1 MKYDRIAGID
11 KDISKLVMGCDNQDD
26 INEASKL
33 WDHWLEVGGNMFDT
47 AFIYGGGNHEK
58 VLGQWLTNNNNRED
72 VLILGKGAHT
82 PDCNPE
88 AISQQLTISLERM
101 KTDYVDIYIMHRDN
115 SDYPV
120 DEFID
125 VLNEEK
131 EKGRIKIFGGSNWTI
146 ERFKKGNEWAQ
157 KNNKQEMS
165 ILNNNLA
172 LAKMINPLWNGCL
185 SSNDNEILDYL
196 NTTQKSHMSWSS
208 QARGYF
214 LDDKITNAVSYT
226 HLTLPTKRIV

>member
-1 MKYDRIAGID
+1 MKYDRIEGID

-33 WDHWLEVGGNMFDT
+33 WDHWIEVGGNIFDT

-58 VLGQWLTNNNNRED
+58 VLGQWLKNNNNRKD

-88 AISQQLTISLERM
+88 AISKQLTISLERM
-101 KTDYVDIYIMHRDN
+101 NTDYVDIYIMHRDN
-115 SDYPV
+115 TDYPV
-120 DEFID
+120 EEFMD
-125 VLNEEK
+125 VLNQEK

-146 ERFKKGNEWAQ
+146 ERFKEGNEWAQ

-185 SSNDNEILDYL
+185 SSNVNETLEYL
-196 NTTQKSHMSWSS
+196 NSTQKSHMSWSS
-208 QARGYF
+208 QARG
-214 LDDKITNAVSYT
+214 
-226 HLTLPTKRIV
+226 